1 MASRFSPP
9 CVVLRKQLTPTTLM
23 ARPVKVATLLIR
35 GCLARLRAP
44 AWGAQAAESAL
55 HEPLRGAQTPPASAQ
70 SEGLAP
76 RPGNSSGFRAPWGPL
91 PRRGQL
97 TEGGALGKPAL
108 PNGSGCGA
116 KGRFKCSPS
125 ATSGR
130 NHYQE
135 AARALAGREPEEQVR
150 AQIPAGSLKSQL

>member
-1 MASRFSPP
+1 MNPFGGLRRRLPQRSPRASLPGRVTAPGSELPG
-9 CVVLRKQLTPTTLM
+9 
-23 ARPVKVATLLIR
+23 AR
-35 GCLARLRAP
+35 
-44 AWGAQAAESAL
+44 
-55 HEPLRGAQTPPASAQ
+55 
-70 SEGLAP
+70 
-76 RPGNSSGFRAPWGPL
+76 L